1 MFESELERQNAQVI
15 IENHTLLQEN
25 KQLSALLKEYEETM
39 ENVMTKPRNDTVC
52 PIDSIRPYHP
62 LN

>member
-1 MFESELERQNAQVI
+1 MHGCVSCAYLKELPR
-15 IENHTLLQEN
+15 TLFHLILEPIAN
-25 KQLSALLKEYEETM
+25 VPKEYEETM